1 MNPYGGDIE
10 QIENLDNREGDYESD
25 NYRFVYS
32 PARVAIYDNLLSSP
46 HIIDIEPAPTRSFI
60 NNLATCVYSN
70 SHDLGGEIPYSIIL
84 QVSEN
89 FIHAGFCEMIVS
101 ILDSGNTI
109 KFSDQGP
116 GIDDKSK
123 AQQPGYSSAT
133 LGMKE
138 IINGV
143 GSGLPIVREYMETKN
158 GIINI
163 EDNIGA
169 GSVITISLAKHSI
182 QPLNN
187 SNHTNNHAML
197 IEKSLPS
204 NNSNKHPA
212 DIINLSPKAYSILQL
227 FTFENVWGVKD
238 IANELSMP
246 LSSTHSELK
255 KLEEAGIITKLG
267 TKRTL
272 TDFGAEIVKD
282 KIQ

>member
-10 QIENLDNREGDYESD
+10 KMESFDNYEDNYKSD
-25 NYRFVYS
+25 DYRFVSS
-32 PARVAIYDNLLSSP
+32 PARVAIYDNLLSAP
-46 HIIDIEPAPTRSFI
+46 HIVDIEPAPTRSFI
-60 NNLATCVYSN
+60 NNLATCVYNN
-70 SHDLGGEIPYSIIL
+70 SHNLGGEIPYSIIL

-101 ILDSGNTI
+101 ILDEGNTI

-116 GIDDKSK
+116 GIDDKNK

-163 EDNIGA
+163 EDNIGT
-169 GSVITISLAKHSI
+169 GSVITISLAKHPV
-182 QPLNN
+182 QPLNDIKRN
-187 SNHTNNHAML
+187 DTHSVF
-197 IEKSLPS
+197 IEKNPQMD
-204 NNSNKHPA
+204 NFNKHPA
-212 DIINLSPKAYSILQL
+212 DIINLTPKAHSILQL
-227 FTFENVWGVKD
+227 FVYERVWGVKD

-255 KLEEAGIITKLG
+255 KLEESGIITKLG

-272 TDFGAEIVKD
+272 TDFGIEIVKD